1 MNLKEKILGT
11 VQMAEARGD
20 RVLHDVAG
28 FTEQA
33 KDTAIR
39 DLRAVIND
47 ANALLE
53 QAQVSRVAPAGD
65 LTGALNDGVAALRQR
80 FDAAHAALDAKARA
94 TRAAAD
100 RYVRHNPW
108 QSVGIAS
115 AASFCVAV
123 LLVGATLAPY
133 FKKLEG

>member
-1 MNLKEKILGT
+1 MDLKEKILGS
-11 VQMAEARGD
+11 VQKAEAHGE

-28 FTEQA
+28 LTEQA
-33 KDTAIR
+33 KDTVIR

-47 ANALLE
+47 ANDLLK
-53 QAQVSRVAPAGD
+53 QAQDTRGGQVGD
-65 LTGALNDGVAALRQR
+65 MTDALNDGVSKLRHR
-80 FDAAHAALDAKARA
+80 FVSAHAALDTKARE

-100 RYVRHNPW
+100 RYVRQNPW
-108 QSVGIAS
+108 QAVGIAS
-115 AASFCVAV
+115 AASLCVAV